1 MKQKIKKF
9 WSEKKGE
16 VVTYGLCAIG
26 CATLTVLASAV
37 GYRAGAEVMRQT
49 MNNELKSLIIV
60 KPELGGLLQEAAH
73 EVNSIVKMNKKG

>member
-9 WSEKKGE
+9 WNEQKEE
-16 VVTYGLCAIG
+16 VVTCGLCAIG

-37 GYRAGAEVMRQT
+37 GYRVGAEVMKQT

-60 KPELGGLLQEAAH
+60 KPELGGLLQEAAQ
-73 EVNSIVKMNKKG
+73 EVNSIVKMNRKG

>member
-9 WSEKKGE
+9 WNEQKGE

-26 CATLTVLASAV
+26 CATLTCLATAV
-37 GYRAGAEVMRQT
+37 GYRAGGEAMRQT

-60 KPELGGLLQEAAH
+60 KPELGGLLQEAAQ
-73 EVNSIVKMNKKG
+73 EVNSIVKMNRKG